1 MQDSNLSKTKTAFRT
16 SGGVTGNFG
25 AGKRTGGSA
34 LNDIPSN
41 SRDSLGSFP
50 TDMEYRARM
59 IDAFNGAETDRLR
72 DFCLT
77 EIKRI
82 DQKHSRGLERSQVSP
97 TGSHCVIGDH
107 FVGNH
112 QL

>member
-1 MQDSNLSKTKTAFRT
+1 MINSNLSKTKPAFRT

-34 LNDIPSN
+34 LNDIPAN
-41 SRDSLGSFP
+41 RRDSLGRFP
-50 TDMEYRARM
+50 SDMEYRNRM
-59 IDAFNGAETDRLR
+59 IESFNNADTDRLR

-82 DQKHSRGLERSQVSP
+82 DQKHSIGLERAQVSP
-97 TGSHCVIGDH
+97 SGSHCVIGDH
-107 FVGNH
+107 FVGPH
-112 QL
+112 QV